1 MANSSFSTQ
10 LKKKKRQTAYQ
21 KRKEKKRKEN
31 GKQQRV
37 VHEPN
42 IMTTV
47 HNFVILLKTVRQ
59 CLHLTKK

>member
-1 MANSSFSTQ
+1 MANSSFSA
-10 LKKKKRQTAYQ
+10 KKKENGKQLI
-21 KRKEKKRKEN
+21 KKEKKRKEN

-37 VHEPN
+37 VHGPN
-42 IMTTV
+42 MMTSV

>member
-1 MANSSFSTQ
+1 MANSSFST
-10 LKKKKRQTAYQ
+10 KKKKKKKKWQTAYQ
-21 KRKEKKRKEN
+21 KRKEN

-37 VHEPN
+37 VHGPN
-42 IMTTV
+42 IMTSV